1 MPPQKAKLNANT
13 LETTMTPIQLRKAL
27 DGLGLSQRELARQ
40 LQVNERS
47 VRAWVLG
54 ENPIPYW
61 LEVIL
66 REWKARKFTLPQ

>member
-1 MPPQKAKLNANT
+1 
-13 LETTMTPIQLRKAL
+13 MTPIQLRKAL